1 MKKTKYDK
9 KKTNE
14 THTILSGLRYKHK
27 QISIKEMK
35 HIFVF
40 CISCIVC
47 KLNNH
52 YQWQKTQIIIILSID
67 CREKEVIFTNLNQID
82 RIS

>member
-1 MKKTKYDK
+1 MT

-47 KLNNH
+47 KFNID
-52 YQWQKTQIIIILSID
+52 KKQIIIIISID